1 MERILEFRDVTYYY
15 ESGERKISI
24 LEHANYSFE
33 LGKLYTIVGPSG
45 SGKTTTLT
53 LAGALEA
60 PKEGTVLFQGQDL
73 KKLGYTAYRNQKI
86 GIVFQAYNLL
96 EYLTPYQNVLSAM
109 EITKNP
115 IPEKKR
121 RAEELLARMGLTK
134 DQMHRRIQK
143 LSGGEQQRV
152 AIARALSTDAQILLA
167 DEPTGN
173 LDVDTAREIVEIFK
187 ELAHRDG
194 KCVIAVTHSQEFAK
208 EADVVLK
215 LEGKALRAQIDTAAA
230 DMPLSDSYN
239 LADQ

>member
-1 MERILEFRDVTYYY
+1 MEQILEFQDITYYY

-33 LGKLYTIVGPSG
+33 PGKLYTIVGPSG

-60 PKEGTVLFQGQDL
+60 PKEGAVLFRGQDL

-115 IPEKKR
+115 IPDKKR
-121 RAEELLARMGLTK
+121 RAEELLARMGLTQ

-152 AIARALSTDAQILLA
+152 AIARALSTDGQIILA

-194 KCVIAVTHSQEFAK
+194 KCVIAVTHSQEFAG

-215 LEGKALRAQIDTAAA
+215 LEGKALRPQADT
-230 DMPLSDSYN
+230 
-239 LADQ
+239 